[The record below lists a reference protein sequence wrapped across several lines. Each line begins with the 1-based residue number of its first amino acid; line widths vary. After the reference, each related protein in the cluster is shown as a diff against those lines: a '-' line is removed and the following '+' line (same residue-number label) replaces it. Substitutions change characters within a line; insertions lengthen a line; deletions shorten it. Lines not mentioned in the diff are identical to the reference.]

1 MVNFEPRQFGCLLV
15 ELFTPSHSLDGG
27 VGKAELLAGEERH
40 NDLFGLQQH
49 PEEEQFHLHLLVGI
63 YFQTFILF

>member
-15 ELFTPSHSLDGG
+15 ELFAPSHSLDGG

-49 PEEEQFHLHLLVGI
+49 SEEE
-63 YFQTFILF
+63 